1 MQFVTYLY
9 LMDYVGDTKLHLK
22 RKLLEI
28 RGESACE

>member
-22 RKLLEI
+22 RKLLEN
-28 RGESACE
+28 REKSAYE

>member
-22 RKLLEI
+22 IKLLEK
-28 RGESACE
+28 RGKSVCE